1 MVTAARSY
9 LADRIGETRR
19 ATPPSR
25 GVTPK
30 SHRARLHPTR
40 QSLVAWPR
48 RAAGEMGKRPS
59 IGTPVTEEGGRTGVT
74 LSFAGFRPPQPLPRP
89 AACDAFLQ
97 VCGEDRARVLRRAP
111 PSTAELL
118 GATQSKAR
126 ESEKSTGKDRAAP
139 AHLTHLTHRAPREQ
153 ETLPA
158 EPGSRANAL
167 LPTRQRPAEPESRS
181 AGHQASA
188 TVALQDVS
196 RREASGPTA
205 DSASLCC
212 RDRVRSLAGRGE
224 GGSPRSPRRGPRFP
238 QRPGGWAWPRADCVP
253 AHVSADG

>member
-1 MVTAARSY
+1 
-9 LADRIGETRR
+9 
-19 ATPPSR
+19 
-25 GVTPK
+25 
-30 SHRARLHPTR
+30 
-40 QSLVAWPR
+40 
-48 RAAGEMGKRPS
+48 MGKRPS
-59 IGTPVTEEGGRTGVT
+59 IGTSVTEEGGRTGVT

-139 AHLTHLTHRAPREQ
+139 AHLTHLTPRVPREQ

-181 AGHQASA
+181 AGDQASA

-212 RDRVRSLAGRGE
+212 LPGPRPEPGRAGGRRVTQESTP
-224 GGSPRSPRRGPRFP
+224 GSPLPAAPWGVGLAAGLTASPHTSVPTDDRASATRMSCVRHRPARAWEVECHGPS
-238 QRPGGWAWPRADCVP
+238 VT
-253 AHVSADG
+253 